1 MRAMLRLRD
10 PEWLSEP
17 VSWSLAIV
25 SLMAVFNGFS
35 DIERL
40 IHLGSIPSYLIAIV
54 IGFTFHELAHRYVA
68 FARGCQAR
76 FTLSSLGLLITSI
89 FGLLSSLL
97 YFLGTRMPFVIAAP
111 GYVGIR
117 CSYWG
122 VRTIFG
128 GTTSEGL
135 IAMAGPATN
144 IVISIAGLVGA
155 KAFQAIQIP
164 TLFQLFIAIKYVNS
178 VLAVFNLIP
187 IPPLDGFKIARW
199 NPLLYLSMLIIA
211 LVIMYL

>member
-1 MRAMLRLRD
+1 
-10 PEWLSEP
+10 
-17 VSWSLAIV
+17 
-25 SLMAVFNGFS
+25 
-35 DIERL
+35 
-40 IHLGSIPSYLIAIV
+40 
-54 IGFTFHELAHRYVA
+54 
-68 FARGCQAR
+68 
-76 FTLSSLGLLITSI
+76 
-89 FGLLSSLL
+89 
-97 YFLGTRMPFVIAAP
+97 MPFVIAAP

-128 GTTSEGL
+128 GTASEGL

-155 KAFQAIQIP
+155 KAFQAIPIP

-199 NPLLYLSMLIIA
+199 NPLVYLSMLIIA
-211 LVIMYL
+211 LIIMSL

>member
-1 MRAMLRLRD
+1 MLRLRD
-10 PEWLSEP
+10 PEWLSES
-17 VSWSLAIV
+17 VSWGLAIA

-54 IGFTFHELAHRYVA
+54 IGFTLHELAHRYIA
-68 FARGCQAR
+68 SARGCQAR

-89 FGLLSSLL
+89 FGLFSSLL
-97 YFLGTRMPFVIAAP
+97 YFLGSRMPFVIAAP

-122 VRTIFG
+122 VRSIFG

-135 IAMAGPATN
+135 IAVAGPATN

-155 KAFQAIQIP
+155 KAFQALSMPILYQV
-164 TLFQLFIAIKYVNS
+164 FFAIKYVNS

-199 NPLLYLSMLIIA
+199 NPLIYLTMLIIA
-211 LVIMYL
+211 LIIVYL

>member
-10 PEWLSEP
+10 PEWLSESI
-17 VSWSLAIV
+17 SWSLAIA

-54 IGFTFHELAHRYVA
+54 IGFTFHELAHRYIA
-68 FARGCQAR
+68 SARGCQAR

-155 KAFQAIQIP
+155 KAFQAIPIP

-199 NPLLYLSMLIIA
+199 NPLVYLSMLIIA
-211 LVIMYL
+211 LIIMSL